1 MPQNPFPSRRTPRRP
16 LATGVLAAFV
26 TVLLAACGPLAQGD
40 AARVDY
46 APNAT
51 YRAPAGTTVFVALEL
66 DLEALGLEP
75 EQAERRVRTWIP
87 GGIRSE
93 SANASAL
100 VSLRDVETAAGWSAE
115 LWQVRLVRERA
126 FEDEDVVTY
135 RFEATVRVDVPAEAY
150 DLTRR
155 VSGTFDAGE
164 GATQDVTFLIEAL

>member
-1 MPQNPFPSRRTPRRP
+1 RTLVPWLLAA
-16 LATGVLAAFV
+16 LATS
-26 TVLLAACGPLAQGD
+26 LLAACGPLAQGD

-46 APNAT
+46 APDAT
-51 YRAPAGTTVFVALEL
+51 YRVPAGTTVFVALEL
-66 DLEALGLEP
+66 DLATLGLEP